1 MTIIENLK
9 AWGANTEMGIK
20 RCANSEA
27 LYLRLV
33 NMVPKNDGFE
43 KLEAAIV
50 ANNLE
55 DAFQAAHGLKGI
67 LSNLELSPLLNP
79 IYEITELLR
88 NKTNMDYSNL
98 IKKIKDEK
106 VEFDKIVLGNN

>member
-1 MTIIENLK
+1 MTIIEKLN
-9 AWGANTEMGIK
+9 AWGANTEIGIK

-27 LYLRLV
+27 LYLRLI

-43 KLEAAIV
+43 KLEEAI
-50 ANNLE
+50 ASNNLK

-79 IYEITELLR
+79 ILEITELLR
-88 NKTNMDYSNL
+88 NNTNMDYSKL
-98 IKKIKDEK
+98 VSEIKNKKE
-106 VEFDKIVLGNN
+106 EFDIIVVGNN